1 MRRSVLTGLTVGL
14 GSLLAPALARAQ
26 SNPAFPTKPVRF
38 IVALGPGSGA
48 DTGTRFV
55 AERIG
60 KVTGQPAVVE
70 NRTGGDGVIAVQNL
84 LASPADGHTIMYITP
99 SPMVLTPLLRDV
111 PYDPLRDIRPVAYI
125 SRAHHVFVTGAN
137 SRFKTLND
145 VLTEA
150 RAKPNT
156 VKMSNYGHHYRIGG
170 LSLQRVTGAEFIHVA
185 YKGAGQANN
194 DVISGDIDVAITDTG
209 GAMPLIEGGRLR
221 PLAVTSPGRHPFLPN
236 VPGMKEL
243 GLNYELMVWTGF
255 EDNSLRVGVEGRR
268 KVDIKKELSSS
279 YDQLEAHGWVLE
291 EKNVFAIS
299 AEKHGFASEEV
310 AVDWVLSRF
319 TELQETGAYGFIQAA
334 SIKHGID
341 YYDR

>member
-14 GSLLAPALARAQ
+14 GSLLAPALARGQ
-26 SNPAFPTKPVRF
+26 SNPVFPTKPVRF

-84 LASPADGHTIMYITP
+84 LASPPDGHSIMYITP

-125 SRAHHVFVTGAN
+125 ARAHHVFVTGAN

-170 LSLQRVTGAEFIHVA
+170 LSLQRVTGADFIHVA

-255 EDNSLRVGVEGRR
+255 AVHGKTPEPIVQ
-268 KVDIKKELSSS
+268 KV
-279 YDQLEAHGWVLE
+279 
-291 EKNVFAIS
+291 
-299 AEKHGFASEEV
+299 EEV
-310 AVDWVLSRF
+310 LLGILKSPEYTAYNEKQGGAETIAGSGEQLRTLIQ
-319 TELQETGAYGFIQAA
+319 TELGRYRELAKTMPLVE
-334 SIKHGID
+334 K
-341 YYDR
+341 